1 VDITVTAVNKV
12 IVAEVASV
20 HVAAAAAAAA
30 VTATV
35 AAEAAAVTATVAA
48 EAAAVT
54 ATVAA
59 EAAAV
64 AVMDGGGKDAATW
77 QQLVL
82 CACAVLTFCHT
93 AHRHGSNTCPD
104 H

>member
-1 VDITVTAVNKV
+1 MDITVTAVNKV

-30 VTATV
+30 VS
-35 AAEAAAVTATVAA
+35 AAIAA